1 VPADAVVRRADA
13 VWTLRDRLGHWKVRW
28 GIGRR
33 SFRVEP
39 GLYAL
44 GAPDAGSPVLASAN
58 YRLSF
63 DHLRRALAG
72 RDAWILVLDTRG
84 VNVWC
89 AAGKGTFGTGEL
101 ISRIA
106 AVGLAGRVGH
116 RTIVVP
122 QLGATGIAAHE
133 VRGATGFAAVFGP
146 VRAADLPAFL
156 DAGMAAT
163 PAMRRVTFT
172 FGERLALVPVELVQS
187 AGWAAPLLGLLLLA
201 AGVVP
206 GGFSWGALLS
216 RAPAT
221 AAACLGALVAGS
233 ALTPL
238 LLPWIPGR
246 AFALKGALL
255 GARWALFAAAALL
268 RDEPAAPLAG
278 WAALLTAASAFCA
291 MQFTGSSVIT
301 SLSGVR
307 REMRLALP
315 LQIAGVVLGVVLV
328 AVGRFL
334 GG

>member
-1 VPADAVVRRADA
+1 M
-13 VWTLRDRLGHWKVRW
+13 RW
-28 GIGRR
+28 GIGRG
-33 SFRVEP
+33 SFRIEP
-39 GLYAL
+39 GLYAI
-44 GAPDAGSPVLASAN
+44 GAPGAGSPVLASAN

-72 RDAWILVLDTRG
+72 RDAWVLVLDTRG
-84 VNVWC
+84 INVWC
-89 AAGKGTFGTGEL
+89 AAGKGTFGSGEL
-101 ISRIA
+101 IARID
-106 AVGLAGRVGH
+106 AVGLAARVSH

-133 VRGATGFAAVFGP
+133 VRRASGFAVVFGP

-156 DAGMAAT
+156 DAGMTAT

-172 FGERLALVPVELVQS
+172 LADRLVLVPVELVQS
-187 AGWAAPLLGLLLLA
+187 AGWIASLLGLLLLA
-201 AGVVP
+201 GGVVP
-206 GGFSWGALLS
+206 GGFSWGALLA

-221 AAACLGALVAGS
+221 AGACLGALLAGS

-255 GARWALFAAAALL
+255 GALWSAAAAAALL
-268 RDEPAAPLAG
+268 RGESPAPLAG
-278 WAALLTAASAFCA
+278 WTLLLTAASAFCA

-307 REMRLALP
+307 REMRFALP
-315 LQIAGVVLGVVLV
+315 LQIAGVALGVVLV
-328 AVGRFL
+328 AAGRFL
-334 GG
+334 GAGG

>member
-1 VPADAVVRRADA
+1 MRTAVSSWSLD
-13 VWTLRDRLGHWKVRW
+13 DRLGHWRVRF
-28 GIGRR
+28 GVRR
-33 SFRVEP
+33 KSFRVEP

-44 GAPDAGSPVLASAN
+44 GSPGADSPVLASAN

-72 RDAWILVLDTRG
+72 RDAWILVLDTHG
-84 VNVWC
+84 INVWC
-89 AAGKGTFGTGEL
+89 AAGKGTFGSGEMVA
-101 ISRIA
+101 RIA
-106 AVGLAGRVGH
+106 SVGLAARVRH

-122 QLGATGIAAHE
+122 QLGATGIAARE
-133 VRGATGFAAVFGP
+133 VSRDSGFDVVFGP

-163 PAMRRVTFT
+163 PRMRRVTFT
-172 FGERLALVPVELVQS
+172 FADRLVLVPVELVQS
-187 AGWAAPLLGLLLLA
+187 AGWVAPLLGILLLA
-201 AGVVP
+201 GGLVP
-206 GGFSWGALLS
+206 GGFSWEALVA

-221 AAACLGALVAGS
+221 AAACAGALLAGS

-255 GARWALFAAAALL
+255 GALWAAVAAPLLLRGEHAAALG
-268 RDEPAAPLAG
+268 G
-278 WAALLTAASAFCA
+278 WAALLTVASAFCA

-307 REMRLALP
+307 REMRIALP
-315 LQIAGVVLGVVLV
+315 LEIAGAAIGLVLV
-328 AVGRFL
+328 AAGRYL
-334 GG
+334 GMGG

>member
-1 VPADAVVRRADA
+1 M
-13 VWTLRDRLGHWKVRW
+13 RDRFGHWKVRW
-28 GIGRR
+28 GIGRK

-44 GAPDAGSPVLASAN
+44 GSPGPDSPVLASAN
-58 YRLSF
+58 YRMSF

-84 VNVWC
+84 INVWC
-89 AAGKGTFGTGEL
+89 AAGKGTFGSGEL
-101 ISRIA
+101 IARVA
-106 AVGLAGRVGH
+106 AAGLADRVRH

-133 VRGATGFAAVFGP
+133 VRCASGFAVEFGP

-156 DAGMAAT
+156 DAGLTAT

-172 FGERLALVPVELVQS
+172 LGERLVLVPVELVQS
-187 AGWAAPLLGLLLLA
+187 AGWAAPLLVLLLIA
-201 AGVVP
+201 GGVVP
-206 GGFSWGALLS
+206 GGYSPAALVA

-221 AAACLGALVAGS
+221 ALACLGALLAGS
-233 ALTPL
+233 ALAPL
-238 LLPWIPGR
+238 LLPWVPGR

-255 GARWALFAAAALL
+255 GALWSAVAAAVLL
-268 RDEPAAPLAG
+268 RGETAAALAG
-278 WAALLTAASAFCA
+278 WALLMTAASAFFA

-307 REMRLALP
+307 REMRVAVP
-315 LQIAGVVLGVVLV
+315 LQAAGATLGALLL
-328 AVGRFL
+328 AAGRFL
-334 GG
+334 GGGG